1 MSGEEKMKL
10 KMIDDELQNAI
21 LQLVKIF
28 GYIDRL
34 KTENERTNE
43 GTGGEIILFPTA
55 MKGKKK

>member
-28 GYIDRL
+28 GYIDR
-34 KTENERTNE
+34 
-43 GTGGEIILFPTA
+43 
-55 MKGKKK
+55 

>member
-21 LQLVKIF
+21 LQLAKVI

-34 KTENERTNE
+34 TDENERTKK
-43 GTGGEIILFPTA
+43 GTGNEIILFPTA
-55 MKGKKK
+55 LKGKKK

>member
-34 KTENERTNE
+34 KAENERTDE
-43 GTGGEIILFPTA
+43 GTGGEIIQFPTA